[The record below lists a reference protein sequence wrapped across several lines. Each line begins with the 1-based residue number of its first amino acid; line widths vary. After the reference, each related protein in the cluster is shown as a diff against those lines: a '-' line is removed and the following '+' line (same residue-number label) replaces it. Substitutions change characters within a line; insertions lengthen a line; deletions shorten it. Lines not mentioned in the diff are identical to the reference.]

1 VRGGPPPGHRRPA
14 LTVGRHRRSSAARPL
29 GSVRPRTAMI
39 RAPDPAERSAVDQWV
54 ATPPEGSLRRVTA
67 AEDRH
72 PYRTGSFA
80 DGRPGGGRKTPQGT
94 SPGSRSPSAWSGSVP
109 TAASTC
115 PPGWRGERSSGQ
127 RSAVQTFERLNVRTF
142 QRPTPLAGRVGSGV
156 RRATQRI
163 AVLRSS
169 NRDPQSPNPQS
180 SRLVLTVRSS
190 HKKQNPPYN

>member
-1 VRGGPPPGHRRPA
+1 MTLCGEGLRRAIVDLHSPW
-14 LTVGRHRRSSAARPL
+14 GRHRRSSP
-29 GSVRPRTAMI
+29 VRPWTAMTHP
-39 RAPDPAERSAVDQWV
+39 PDPAERSAVDLWV

-72 PYRTGSFA
+72 PHGTGSFA

-94 SPGSRSPSAWSGSVP
+94 SPGSRSPSASCGSVP

-142 QRPTPLAGRVGSGV
+142 QRSTPPAGRVGSGG
-156 RRATQRI
+156 RRANQRT
-163 AVLRSS
+163 AVLRSLIRNLPIRNPNILFPLFPHFP
-169 NRDPQSPNPQS
+169 NRTPSAQLNT
-180 SRLVLTVRSS
+180 RAR
-190 HKKQNPPYN
+190 